1 MMTQKER
8 LLRILRLDPVD
19 RPPAA
24 VPTQS
29 AIVEVME
36 KSGYRWPAAQKNAKD
51 MAGLAW
57 ACHEIG
63 GIESVRV
70 PFDINIEAEAMG
82 CETRFGDDMA
92 TPPISTPKT
101 KEEYRGVR
109 TPDPLR
115 DGRMPEV
122 LGAITLLKEK
132 TRDEVPLIAAF
143 GTPFELLATTLNFED
158 ITLSIY
164 EKPDF
169 LTEQLDLMTEI
180 AKAYGK
186 EIEKRGADVLM
197 LVDGTSQSLGPAYFE
212 RFSLPYTRALVDS
225 LSRPTILHIC
235 GNATPLL
242 SLMAMTGVNAFS
254 IDKPVDIEKAREDT
268 KGRVAL
274 IGKVSPQT
282 LYGGSREEIV
292 AETEESLRKGLEVI
306 APGCGLLPLTPLEN
320 LKAYIDF
327 VLGWEAQEN

>member
-19 RPPAA
+19 RPPAV

-36 KSGYRWPAAQKNAKD
+36 KSGYRWPAAQKKARD

-92 TPPISTPKT
+92 TPPMSTPKT
-101 KEEYRGVR
+101 KEEYHTIR

-122 LGAITLLKEK
+122 LGAITLLKER

-143 GTPFELLATTLNFED
+143 GTPFELLATTLSFED

-164 EKPDF
+164 EEPDF
-169 LTEQLDLMTEI
+169 LTDQLEIMTEI
-180 AKAYGK
+180 AKAYAN
-186 EIEKRGADVLM
+186 EIENRGADVLM

-212 RFSLPYTRALVDS
+212 RFSLPYTKALVDS
-225 LSRPTILHIC
+225 LKKPTILHIC

-242 SLMAMTGVNAFS
+242 SLMVMTGVSALS
-254 IDKPVDIEKAREDT
+254 IDKPVNIGKAREGT

-274 IGKVSPQT
+274 IGKISPQT
-282 LYGGSREEIV
+282 LHGGSSEEIV
-292 AETEESLRKGLEVI
+292 AETEESLNKGLDAI

-320 LKAYIDF
+320 LKAYIDL
-327 VLGWEAQEN
+327 VLRWEGQK